1 MSIKNR
7 LLLQWYIDTELYN
20 HYPVKVEVWTENS
33 CIYIVHQDSD
43 MALMF
48 CKMCIIEMHNSQF
61 TQYKASFEQ
70 EPFLLTIPEH
80 HTAKC
85 KR

>member
-48 CKMCIIEMHNSQF
+48 CKMCIIEMRNSQF

-70 EPFLLTIPEH
+70 EPFLLTIREH

-85 KR
+85 KQ